1 MSNRSPTPAAARLV
15 RRIGFAALC
24 LGTLPAHADD
34 ALPAA
39 SRPAAD
45 GRNLL
50 AAGPALAPPPSTYA
64 TPGTPL
70 AAGSGW
76 VAGNIVRLNTIGAL
90 KGFSCIRAVQ
100 PGDYTALEH
109 SFTLLPR
116 IDVDRPP
123 SS

>member
-1 MSNRSPTPAAARLV
+1 MRFLTGTTFQLIGEHVGVVGSGTVNEDFAPTNPNT
-15 RRIGFAALC
+15 
-24 LGTLPAHADD
+24 GTPYLTI
-34 ALPAA
+34 
-39 SRPAAD
+39 
-45 GRNLL
+45 
-50 AAGPALAPPPSTYA
+50 PAL
-64 TPGTPL
+64 GW
-70 AAGSGW
+70 GSGW

-116 IDVDRPP
+116 VDVDRPP